1 MSDAIPSVPASPAQA
16 SGLRLIA
23 TLGGIA
29 VFSGALLAMTYEFT
43 KPFIARNE
51 SEALEEAVF
60 DVLPGAVSRV
70 NYRLDEEGLHELE
83 AEDVDRANLYAG
95 IDGEGERVGFALPG
109 EARGYADVIRV
120 LYGYNPEKRQI
131 IGLNVLSSNETPGL
145 GDKIAK
151 DENFQ
156 SNFNSLDASLSHD
169 IVTVKSGEKDQP
181 WQIDGISGAT
191 VSSMAVGKALRESTR
206 TWLPKLNRALEA
218 SP

>member
-1 MSDAIPSVPASPAQA
+1 MSDATPSVPASPAQA
-16 SGLRLIA
+16 SGFRLIA

-29 VFSGALLAMTYEFT
+29 VFSGVLLAMTYEVS

-51 SEALEEAVF
+51 SEALEKAVF

-70 NYRLDEEGLHELE
+70 NYRLDEEGLRELD
-83 AEDVDRANLYAG
+83 ADAVDRANVYAG
-95 IDGEGERVGFALPG
+95 INGEGKRVGFALPG

-120 LYGYNPEKRQI
+120 LYGYDPEKRQI
-131 IGLNVLSSNETPGL
+131 IGLNILSSNETPGL

-169 IVTVKSGEKDQP
+169 IVTVKSGEKEQP